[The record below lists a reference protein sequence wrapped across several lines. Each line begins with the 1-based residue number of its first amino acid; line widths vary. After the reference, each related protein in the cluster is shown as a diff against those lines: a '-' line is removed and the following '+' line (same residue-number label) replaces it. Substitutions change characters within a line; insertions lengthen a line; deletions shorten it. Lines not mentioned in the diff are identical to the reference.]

1 MTDEKSEDIN
11 NNLRW
16 QKFLDILDEKL
27 QLGLLTHLRKVQNY
41 SFDNDTLILE
51 IDNQIDL
58 NYFKNEAFLQQLKV
72 LAKDA
77 ISVKDV
83 IIKG

>member
-11 NNLRW
+11 NNQRW

-27 QLGLLTHLRKVQNY
+27 QLGLLNHLRKVQNF

-51 IDNQIDL
+51 IENQIDL